1 MFAEADW
8 TVGHLGADQGPEN
21 SGGWGGVEV
30 EFTIYLK
37 VVYIRELFYVMD
49 VRMLALQLAVNVI

>member
-8 TVGHLGADQGPEN
+8 TVRHLGADQGPEN
-21 SGGWGGVEV
+21 SEGGGM
-30 EFTIYLK
+30 EFIIYLK

-49 VRMLALQLAVNVI
+49 VRMLALQLAINVI